1 MRSTWIN
8 IKTDQ
13 GQQELNN
20 LLPDADVV
28 VQNMRGLDKY
38 GFGPEQVAKKRPGII
53 YLSNNCYGYGG
64 PWGITAD
71 LIWKGVLF
79 PALPKSKAV
88 ELAPNIHPQVS

>member
-38 GFGPEQVAKKRPGII
+38 GFGPE
-53 YLSNNCYGYGG
+53 
-64 PWGITAD
+64 
-71 LIWKGVLF
+71 
-79 PALPKSKAV
+79 
-88 ELAPNIHPQVS
+88 